1 VRRVLPII
9 SSLLSCGPLLI
20 GGCVT
25 NGGGT
30 GPSAAPAGLHAV
42 VQVDPIP
49 NAVWRGIA
57 SDTDR
62 SAIDDLSGRWENALS
77 VATRRFAARVRGEGS
92 LVEPEAG
99 QPLPALSPGPYLC
112 RLVRLGGKIGY
123 ATYKPDNCYVDGD
136 AERQSFTKQN
146 GSSLPGGWLYT
157 DDQQSRIV
165 FLGTNRFRRDDAAPA
180 YGDLP
185 GREMAGIVE
194 RVSPFRWRLVLA
206 RPLSRDAA
214 VELYELVPV
223 PPQPVEAPAPVTERR
238 SRSKL
243 G

>member
-1 VRRVLPII
+1 MRRVLPII
-9 SSLLSCGPLLI
+9 IPLLSCTALLV
-20 GGCVT
+20 GGCAT
-25 NGGGT
+25 SGAGA
-30 GPSAAPAGLHAV
+30 GPSGASAALHPV

-49 NAVWRGIA
+49 NAEWRGIA
-57 SDTDR
+57 SDADR
-62 SAIDDLSGRWENALS
+62 SAIDDLSDRWGNALS
-77 VATRRFAARVRGEGS
+77 SATRRFAARVRGEGP
-92 LVEPEAG
+92 LVEPAAG
-99 QPLPALSPGPYLC
+99 QPLPALPPGPYLC

-206 RPLSRDAA
+206 RPLNRDAA
-214 VELYELVPV
+214 VELYELVPI
-223 PPQPVEAPAPVTERR
+223 PPQPLVDPAPVTERR